1 MTRADYQAHQAV
13 RSTPRWGSLVP
24 DTLGKSFGEEESQIK
39 LRAPLPPEAYYQEDP
54 FPLVRQRVD
63 DVEELPIDITFDDA
77 FATRD
82 TPVMPRRESVRG
94 DADTVLASG
103 RAAPMPAYGA
113 ADRPYPPSFYPSY
126 FESPPSARDVSPYP
140 APRRVSART
149 VLSRVVFG
157 LIFFAVSALLAYEI
171 RVLLLSGTW
180 PLP

>member
-1 MTRADYQAHQAV
+1 M
-13 RSTPRWGSLVP
+13 PRWGSSVP
-24 DTLGKSFGEEESQIK
+24 DTLGRAFGEEESQIK
-39 LRAPLPPEAYYQEDP
+39 LRAPLPPGASYQEDP

-82 TPVMPRRESVRG
+82 TPVMPAREGVRG

-103 RAAPMPAYGA
+103 HAAPAPG
-113 ADRPYPPSFYPSY
+113 PYPPSFYPSY

-140 APRRVSART
+140 ARRRVTART
-149 VLSRVVFG
+149 ILSRVAFG
-157 LIFFAVSALLAYEI
+157 VIFFAVSALLAYEI
-171 RVLLLSGTW
+171 RILMQSGTW